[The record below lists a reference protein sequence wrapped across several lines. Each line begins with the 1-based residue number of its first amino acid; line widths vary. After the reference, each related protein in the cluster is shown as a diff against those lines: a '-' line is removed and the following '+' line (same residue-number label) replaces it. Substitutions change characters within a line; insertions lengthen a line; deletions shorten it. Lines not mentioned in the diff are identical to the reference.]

1 MKKTRERQ
9 SMKNYGEE
17 FRNILDGRA
26 NPST

>member
-9 SMKNYGEE
+9 SMENYDEE